1 MFTAAYGVSIGP
13 IGWVLPSEVFP
24 LSMRSKGVALST
36 ASNWLNNSC
45 FFFPFLIVFFFY
57 ISSLHRSL
65 NTSLHSF
72 LRIVSIIHFPKKINL
87 TLPLLTTYL
96 PPPFFPPQNKHNS
109 ATFII
114 FSSACGLAYF
124 WATYIVPE
132 TANVSL
138 EEIDSL
144 FTSSVGREDAAVKE
158 QVTIRY
164 TISFSSLFRRPLL
177 YSFSFFLLS
186 YFLQLFLI
194 GELMLRFL

>member
-1 MFTAAYGVSIGP
+1 M
-13 IGWVLPSEVFP
+13 
-24 LSMRSKGVALST
+24 
-36 ASNWLNNSC
+36 
-45 FFFPFLIVFFFY
+45 
-57 ISSLHRSL
+57 
-65 NTSLHSF
+65 
-72 LRIVSIIHFPKKINL
+72 
-87 TLPLLTTYL
+87 
-96 PPPFFPPQNKHNS
+96 
-109 ATFII
+109 
-114 FSSACGLAYF
+114 
-124 WATYIVPE
+124 PE

-194 GELMLRFL
+194 GELMLKIFIIIDRARYRIEGFDSRVIRGSMNSPRCLLGAWGPVCNFIFSFHLEIASSL